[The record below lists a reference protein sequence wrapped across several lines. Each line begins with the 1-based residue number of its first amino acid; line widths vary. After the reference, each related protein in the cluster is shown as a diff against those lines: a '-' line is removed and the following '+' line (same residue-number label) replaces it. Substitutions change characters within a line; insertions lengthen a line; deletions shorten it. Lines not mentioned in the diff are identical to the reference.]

1 MTQKSKKHRKSVL
14 LGRSIRSIEI
24 GSSIGALK
32 EHIGAQISAAGKSMH
47 DEGIPPFHIL
57 TKKDIEKELSQIEK
71 KFGMTPE
78 EFHKAWREGKVH
90 GHEVMKLGCYY
101 EFYKDEY
108 E

>member
-1 MTQKSKKHRKSVL
+1 MTQRSKIPGITGRKSTATKK
-14 LGRSIRSIEI
+14 SIKVRRE
-24 GSSIGALK
+24 
-32 EHIGAQISAAGKSMH
+32 E
-47 DEGIPPFHIL
+47 IPPFRFMD
-57 TKKDIEKELSQIEK
+57 KKDLEKELSRIEK
-71 KFGMTPE
+71 EFGMTPE